1 MEGNVGIHPVVEKS
15 AQRSEADFST
25 TTDDRSIALRR
36 SRRRSPAGSSSVFVD
51 SPNSRQ
57 SRAGHAPTSSYLQGR
72 DILQGISNFIGIDVS
87 KDSLD
92 LASLPEGR
100 LRTMPHTVEGRRD
113 LIAGLPKPGDCL
125 VVVEATGGYE
135 RELVVELT
143 DAGHLVAVVNPRQ
156 VRDFARAIGILAKTD
171 RLDAAVIAKFGE
183 QVRPRPIVEVREKQ
197 AELDQ
202 LVTRRRQLVDLRT
215 AEKNRCGLASAEAV
229 RHSLQ
234 LVIDMLNE
242 QIEQIEREILKLV
255 DSDDQWKGT
264 AALLKSV
271 PGIGDITAA
280 TLIAEFPELGN
291 INRQEVAALA
301 GLAPFNH
308 DSGKHKG
315 KRCIYGGRQSVRN
328 VLYMATLSAMQHN
341 PVIRQFAKR
350 LKDQGKLNKVIITA
364 CMRKLLVILNSMVK
378 TNTHWNAQL
387 V

>member
-1 MEGNVGIHPVVEKS
+1 MEGNVGIHPVVEKP
-15 AQRSEADFST
+15 AERSGAGFST
-25 TTDDRSIALRR
+25 TADGRSIALRR
-36 SRRRSPAGSSSVFVD
+36 SRRRSPAGSSSAFVD

-57 SRAGHAPTSSYLQGR
+57 SRAGSAATSSYLQGR

-92 LASLPEGR
+92 LASLPEGT

-135 RELVVELT
+135 RDLVVELT

-183 QVRPRPIVEVREKQ
+183 QVRPRPIAEVREKQ

-215 AEKNRCGLASAEAV
+215 AEKNRCGLVSAEAV
-229 RHSLQ
+229 RQSLQ
-234 LVIDMLNE
+234 LVIDVLNK

-264 AALLKSV
+264 AELLKSV

-341 PVIRQFAKR
+341 PIIRQFAKR